1 MGSDESQPTNA
12 HIVEEHTESQPTNS
26 PVLVTSAEIQPGVTY
41 VLQVLTTDE
50 INTTNYSTKSDNAT
64 ARRNRDN
71 HEKLEEGAGSCPVC
85 CKPFLAKR
93 LVQFN
98 ENKMLCAAGH
108 ARQRFLSYTNL
119 FQNIY
124 YVAKCGFEGLEF
136 QHKRKQV
143 VQASNSTRTKH
154 C

>member
-64 ARRNRDN
+64 ARRTGIIMKNWKRV
-71 HEKLEEGAGSCPVC
+71 LETAPSV
-85 CKPFLAKR
+85 A
-93 LVQFN
+93 
-98 ENKMLCAAGH
+98 
-108 ARQRFLSYTNL
+108 NL
-119 FQNIY
+119 F
-124 YVAKCGFEGLEF
+124 LP
-136 QHKRKQV
+136 RD
-143 VQASNSTRTKH
+143 
-154 C
+154 